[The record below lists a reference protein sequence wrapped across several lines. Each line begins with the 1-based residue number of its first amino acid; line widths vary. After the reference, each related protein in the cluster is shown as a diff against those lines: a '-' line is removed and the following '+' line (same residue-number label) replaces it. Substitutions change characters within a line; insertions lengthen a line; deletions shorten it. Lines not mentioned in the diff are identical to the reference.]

1 MVLTIALL
9 VSVTW
14 KGSLILVRRPQT
26 RNLLGEMT
34 L

>member
-14 KGSLILVRRPQT
+14 KGSLILVRSRKPAASLV
-26 RNLLGEMT
+26 R
-34 L
+34 